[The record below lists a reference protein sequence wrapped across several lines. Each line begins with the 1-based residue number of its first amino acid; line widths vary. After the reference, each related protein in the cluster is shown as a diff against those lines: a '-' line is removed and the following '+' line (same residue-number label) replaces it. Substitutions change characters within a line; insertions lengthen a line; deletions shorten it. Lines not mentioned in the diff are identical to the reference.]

1 MSFRRI
7 VSHDSVIRLL
17 KGTIRRN
24 RIPGA
29 FLFLGEP
36 FIGKTTTA
44 IEYAKAL
51 NCLNSTDFDSC
62 DVCISCKKIEKEIH
76 PDFKKVIPEKDIIGI
91 ETIREIEEFL
101 SLKTLEARY
110 KVVILRNSERMNR
123 SAANAF
129 LKTLEEPPS
138 NTVIIL
144 TCDNIDALPEPL
156 VSRTFKVHFKPLPIK
171 AIEEVI
177 NPEQKRIDLIK
188 LSMGRPGILESSDLQ
203 KKIDFFYDSLRSKS
217 FNKSPWKDNE
227 DLRWWIDLL
236 LILIRDKI
244 CEKLIKGKS
253 YHYLKFEILENR
265 TLENLFSIYE
275 KVLEIRKNIDLNLNK
290 SILWNY
296 ISALLKE
303 A

>member
-1 MSFRRI
+1 MSFKKI
-7 VSHDSVIRLL
+7 VSHENVIRLL
-17 KGTIRRN
+17 KGTIERN

-44 IEYAKAL
+44 VEYAKAL
-51 NCLNSTDFDSC
+51 NCLNSYDHDSC
-62 DVCISCKKIEKEIH
+62 DACVSCRKIETGIH
-76 PDFKKVIPEKDIIGI
+76 PDFKKVIPERDIIGI

-101 SLKTLEARY
+101 SLKTLEAKY
-110 KVVILRNSERMNR
+110 KVVILKNSERMNR

-138 NTVIIL
+138 NSVLIL

-156 VSRTFKVHFKPLPIK
+156 VSRTFKIHFRPLPLK
-171 AIEEVI
+171 AIESIVK
-177 NPEQKRIDLIK
+177 PEHRRPDLIK
-188 LSMGRPGILESSDLQ
+188 LSMGRPGIFESADLQ
-203 KKIDFFYDSLRSKS
+203 KKIDFFYETLRSKS
-217 FNKSPWKDNE
+217 LNKSPWRDNE

-236 LILIRDKI
+236 LILLRDKI
-244 CEKLIKGKS
+244 CKKLIGNVS
-253 YHYLKFEILENR
+253 YQHLKIDILENSS
-265 TLENLFSIYE
+265 LENLLAVYE
-275 KVLEIRKNIDLNLNK
+275 KILDIRKNIDLNLNK

-296 ISALLKE
+296 ISALFKE